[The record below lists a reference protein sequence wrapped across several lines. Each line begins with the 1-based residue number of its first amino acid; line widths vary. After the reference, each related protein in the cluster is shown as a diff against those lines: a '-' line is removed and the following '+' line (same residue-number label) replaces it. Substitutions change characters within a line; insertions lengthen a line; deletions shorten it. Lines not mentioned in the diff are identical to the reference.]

1 MGLIIGSDEGD
12 IKFAGQNGTF
22 IARIGVAVSVRDSN
36 FSNYLNSYR
45 EFFEQFKDSMGIQTP
60 RWVFS
65 SSDLRGYLI
74 GEDGVP
80 TEYLLFMKE
89 FVDDVVIPNDVIT
102 NFVFASFGIRQIY
115 MPNGPPKSVMAF
127 LKNVL
132 KSYFAYVPAWL
143 VVSKL
148 NHTMSKVHID
158 NFNPSP
164 QTVAWDELS
173 KRASEL
179 RVIPNGD
186 KVDPLVSTADLILR
200 YIKESI
206 LLSKWRLDV
215 RFLLRN
221 LPSLG
226 FPPDLLK
233 VYHVGSKSLSKIVPL
248 SAENRVLPQY
258 WYSRPIIYVIKE
270 GLLQKDEEQRLIE
283 KSPAFEYV
291 LRHASEV
298 GGSIKFL
305 SLQKGV
311 GGDIDDLR
319 RNGGIV
325 VSVGPYG
332 HGIGEYLT
340 SLGFPITHMKISEL
354 ISKYGG

>member
-1 MGLIIGSDEGD
+1 MGLMIGSDEGD
-12 IKFAGQNGTF
+12 IKFVGKNGTF
-22 IARIGVAVSVRDSN
+22 IARIGVAVSVRDRN
-36 FSNYLNSYR
+36 FGEYLRAYR
-45 EFFEQFKDSMGIQTP
+45 EFFEGFKDAMGIQTP

-74 GEDGVP
+74 GEDGDP
-80 TEYLLFMKE
+80 TEYLLFMRE
-89 FVDDVVIPNDVIT
+89 FVDEVVVPNNVIT
-102 NFVFASFGIRQIY
+102 NFIFASFGVKKVY
-115 MPNGPPKSVMAF
+115 LPNGVQKSVMAF

-132 KSYFAYVPAWL
+132 KSYFAYVPAWV

-148 NHTMSKVHID
+148 NHSRPKVYID

-164 QTVAWDELS
+164 RTMAWNELS

-179 RVIPNGD
+179 KVIPNGD
-186 KVDPLVSTADLILR
+186 KVDPLVSTADLLLR

-215 RFLLRN
+215 PTLLRN

-226 FPPDLLK
+226 FSLELLK
-233 VYHVGSKSLSKIVPL
+233 VHHVGSSVLSKIVPI
-248 SAENRVLPQY
+248 SAENDVLPQH
-258 WYSRPIIYVIKE
+258 WYPRPLIYIIKE
-270 GLLQKDEEQRLIE
+270 GLFQKAEEQRLIE

-291 LRHASEV
+291 LRHASEI

-305 SLQKGV
+305 ALQGGS

-319 RNGGIV
+319 KNGGII
-325 VSVGPYG
+325 VSLGPYG
-332 HGIGEYLT
+332 SGIGEYLT
-340 SLGFPITHMKISEL
+340 SLGFPAIHLQISEL

>member
-12 IKFAGQNGTF
+12 IKFAGQHGTF
-22 IARIGVAVSVRDSN
+22 IARIGVAVSVRDSD
-36 FSNYLNSYR
+36 FSEYLQSYR

-74 GEDGVP
+74 RGDGDP

-89 FVDDVVIPNDVIT
+89 FVDDVVIPNDVII
-102 NFVFASFGIRQIY
+102 NFVFASFGVKQIY
-115 MPNGPPKSVMAF
+115 MPNGHHKGVMTF

-132 KSYFAYVPAWL
+132 KSYFAYVPAWV
-143 VVSKL
+143 VVSRL
-148 NHTMSKVHID
+148 NHTMPKVHID
-158 NFNPSP
+158 NFNSSP

-226 FPPDLLK
+226 FHPDLLK
-233 VYHVGSKSLSKIVPL
+233 VYHVGSRSLSKIVPL

-258 WYSRPIIYVIKE
+258 WYSRPILYIIKE
-270 GLLQKDEEQRLIE
+270 GLLRKDEEQRLIE

-305 SLQKGV
+305 SLQKGT

-340 SLGFPITHMKISEL
+340 SLGFPITHVKISEL